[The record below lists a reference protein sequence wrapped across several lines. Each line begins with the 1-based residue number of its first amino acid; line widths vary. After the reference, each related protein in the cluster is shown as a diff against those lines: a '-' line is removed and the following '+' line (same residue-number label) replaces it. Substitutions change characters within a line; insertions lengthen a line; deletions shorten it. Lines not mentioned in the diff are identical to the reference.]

1 MEGTNK
7 TFEFHYEIDEKPYT
21 VKGSISSF
29 ECEDDITI
37 ENIDLEKDK
46 EFIFN
51 VSLISNPKINLKIFD
66 NTSALIY
73 IIGYKGKEGQ
83 LGYIEN
89 NIFIPE
95 NDQNELVRQISVSI
109 LEILLING
117 SGHFTDQ

>member
-1 MEGTNK
+1 MEETNK
-7 TFEFHYEIDEKPYT
+7 TFEFHYKIDEKPYA
-21 VKGSISSF
+21 VKGIISSF
-29 ECEDDITI
+29 ECEDDINI
-37 ENIDLEKDK
+37 ENMDLEKDK

-51 VSLISNPKINLKIFD
+51 VSLMSNPNINLKIFD
-66 NTSALIY
+66 NTSALVY

-95 NDQNELVRQISVSI
+95 SDQNELVRQISVSI

>member
-1 MEGTNK
+1 MEETNK

-21 VKGSISSF
+21 VKGIISSF
-29 ECEDDITI
+29 ECEDDIKI

-51 VSLISNPKINLKIFD
+51 VSLISNPNINLKIFD
-66 NTSALIY
+66 PNSALVY

-83 LGYIEN
+83 LGNIEN

-95 NDQNELVRQISVSI
+95 TDQNELVRQISVSI

>member
-1 MEGTNK
+1 MEETNK

-21 VKGSISSF
+21 VKGIISSF

-37 ENIDLEKDK
+37 ENINLEKDK

-51 VSLISNPKINLKIFD
+51 VSLISNPNINLKIFD

-73 IIGYKGKEGQ
+73 IVGYKGKEGQ

-109 LEILLING
+109 LEILFIKG